1 MPVSETL
8 QNAWDDAENELVK
21 RNNPNA
27 ALEILRSVAWDS
39 SEDAVQRAK
48 TLSLAANIYVVKADT
63 EASSRKAN
71 LKRAYKNYS
80 NALKLDPKSKET
92 LRERGKLTSVMDQEG
107 ISIGQNFQVMDNGS
121 PTPLGLFVGLV
132 AIILLLSSVKV
143 GADFFDGQNNTDSN
157 SQATMQISYVPSGMD
172 ENSRTTANIVI
183 DLYPDDAPNHVENFV
198 DHSNSGNY
206 DATIFHRIIDSFMI
220 QGGDFELGSGSG
232 GYAHNWYGY
241 CDGAAETSSDSCDQT
256 RWTVGDE
263 ADNGLTHEPGALS
276 MAKTSSEN
284 TGGSQ
289 FFIVPED
296 SSPNHLDGVHTVFGK
311 VSSGLSSVTDISDV
325 DTGDND
331 RPLYEVR
338 LLTVTIS

>member
-1 MPVSETL
+1 MSVSGML
-8 QNAWDDAENELVK
+8 QKAWDNAENELVK
-21 RNNPNA
+21 NNNPNG

-39 SEDAVQRAK
+39 SENAVQRAK

-63 EASSRKAN
+63 EVASRKAN

-107 ISIGQNFQVMDNGS
+107 ISIGQSFQVMDNGS
-121 PTPLGLFVGLV
+121 PTPLGLLVGLV
-132 AIILLLSSVKV
+132 AILLVLSSVKV
-143 GADFFDGQNNTDSN
+143 LDDFMDESASE
-157 SQATMQISYVPSGMD
+157 SQATMQISYVPNGMTESD
-172 ENSRTTANIVI
+172 RTTANIVI
-183 DLYPDDAPNHVENFV
+183 DLNAAEAPNHVENFI

-206 DATIFHRIIDSFMI
+206 DATVFHRIIDNFMV
-220 QGGDFELGSGSG
+220 QGGDFESGTGSG

-241 CDGAAETSSDSCDQT
+241 CDGEASENSDSCAQQ

-263 ADNGLTHEPGALS
+263 ANNGLTHEPGALS
-276 MAKTSSEN
+276 MAKTSAAN

-296 SSPNHLDGVHTVFGK
+296 SNPSHLDGVHTVFGK
-311 VSSGLSSVTDISDV
+311 VSSGLSAVTDISDV
-325 DTGDND
+325 ETGSDD
-331 RPLYEVR
+331 RPLYDVR
-338 LLTVTIS
+338 LLSVSIS

>member
-1 MPVSETL
+1 MSVSGTL
-8 QNAWDDAENELVK
+8 QKAWDNAENELVK
-21 RNNPNA
+21 NNNPNG

-39 SEDAVQRAK
+39 SENAVQRAK
-48 TLSLAANIYVVKADT
+48 TLSLAANVYVVKADT
-63 EASSRKAN
+63 EVASRKAN

-107 ISIGQNFQVMDNGS
+107 ISMGQSFQVMDNGS
-121 PTPLGLFVGLV
+121 PTPLGLLVGLV
-132 AIILLLSSVKV
+132 AILLVLSSVKV
-143 GADFFDGQNNTDSN
+143 LDDFWDESASE
-157 SQATMQISYVPSGMD
+157 SQATMQISYVPNGMTESD
-172 ENSRTTANIVI
+172 RTTANIVI
-183 DLYPDDAPNHVENFV
+183 DLYSAEAPNHVENFV

-206 DATIFHRIIDSFMI
+206 DATVFHRIIDNFMV
-220 QGGDFELGSGSG
+220 QGGDFESGTGSG

-241 CDGAAETSSDSCDQT
+241 CDGEASENSDSCAQQ

-263 ADNGLTHEPGALS
+263 ANNGLTHQPGALS
-276 MAKTSSEN
+276 MAKTSAAN

-296 SSPNHLDGVHTVFGK
+296 SNPTHLDGVHTVFGK
-311 VSSGLSSVTDISDV
+311 VSSGLSSVTDISEV
-325 DTGDND
+325 ETGSDD

-338 LLTVTIS
+338 LLSVSIS

>member
-1 MPVSETL
+1 MSVSGML
-8 QNAWDDAENELVK
+8 QKAWDNAENELVK
-21 RNNPNA
+21 NNNPNG

-39 SEDAVQRAK
+39 SENAVQRAK

-63 EASSRKAN
+63 EVASRKAN

-107 ISIGQNFQVMDNGS
+107 ISIGQSFQVMDNGS
-121 PTPLGLFVGLV
+121 PTPLGLLVGLV
-132 AIILLLSSVKV
+132 AILLVLSSVKV
-143 GADFFDGQNNTDSN
+143 LDDFMDESASE
-157 SQATMQISYVPSGMD
+157 SQATMQISYVPNGMTESD
-172 ENSRTTANIVI
+172 RTTANIVI
-183 DLYPDDAPNHVENFV
+183 DLYAAEAPNHVENFI

-206 DATIFHRIIDSFMI
+206 DATVFHRIIDNFMV
-220 QGGDFELGSGSG
+220 QGGDFESGTGSG

-241 CDGAAETSSDSCDQT
+241 CDGEASENSDSCAQQ

-263 ADNGLTHEPGALS
+263 ANNGLTHEPGALS
-276 MAKTSSEN
+276 MAKTSAAN

-296 SSPNHLDGVHTVFGK
+296 SNPSHLDGVHTVFGK
-311 VSSGLSSVTDISDV
+311 VSSGLSAVTDISDV
-325 DTGDND
+325 ETGSDD
-331 RPLYEVR
+331 RPLYDVR
-338 LLTVTIS
+338 LLSVSIS

>member
-1 MPVSETL
+1 MSVSGML
-8 QNAWDDAENELVK
+8 QKAWDNAENELVK
-21 RNNPNA
+21 NNNPNG
-27 ALEILRSVAWDS
+27 ALDILRSAAWDS
-39 SEDAVQRAK
+39 SENAVQRAK

-63 EASSRKAN
+63 EVASRKAN

-107 ISIGQNFQVMDNGS
+107 ISIGQSFQVMDNGS
-121 PTPLGLFVGLV
+121 PTPLGLLVGLV
-132 AIILLLSSVKV
+132 AILLVLSSVKV
-143 GADFFDGQNNTDSN
+143 LDDFMDESVSE
-157 SQATMQISYVPSGMD
+157 SQATMQISYVPIGMTESD
-172 ENSRTTANIVI
+172 RTTANIVI
-183 DLYPDDAPNHVENFV
+183 DLYAAEAPNHVENFI

-206 DATIFHRIIDSFMI
+206 DATVFHRIIDNFMV
-220 QGGDFELGSGSG
+220 QGGDFESGTGSG

-241 CDGAAETSSDSCDQT
+241 CDGEASENSDSCAQQ

-263 ADNGLTHEPGALS
+263 ANNGLTHEPGALS

-296 SSPNHLDGVHTVFGK
+296 SNPNHLDGVHTVFGK
-311 VSSGLSSVTDISDV
+311 VSSGLSAVTDISDV
-325 DTGDND
+325 ETGSDD

-338 LLTVTIS
+338 LLSVSIS